1 MNKDPVVRDLTAYI
15 NRSAGQHQRRISED
29 TESAAR
35 LLRLP
40 VRDTMTADRL
50 NLHRPVVDGQTGL
63 IVGRINTKTMAVDDG
78 VSVGGC
84 CTHECNEGRDCQQRI
99 EFAGEEPYSV
109 LSIVLSAAVI
119 GALCLLVWHISPE
132 LRGLVSIIKH

>member
-84 CTHECNEGRDCQQRI
+84 CTHDCNEGRDCPDRAEAYESSPRWPHVI
-99 EFAGEEPYSV
+99 VALLVAILAAIAITPEIAG
-109 LSIVLSAAVI
+109 LLSA
-119 GALCLLVWHISPE
+119 LNH
-132 LRGLVSIIKH
+132 